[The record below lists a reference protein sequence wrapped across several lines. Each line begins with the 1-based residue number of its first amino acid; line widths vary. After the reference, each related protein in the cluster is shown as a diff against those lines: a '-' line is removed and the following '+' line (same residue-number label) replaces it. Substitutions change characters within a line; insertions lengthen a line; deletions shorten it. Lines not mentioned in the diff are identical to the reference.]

1 MTDIHDL
8 TRKLQRKN
16 DSKIVL
22 LVADGLGGLPREPGG
37 KTELESAWTP
47 NFDELTQRGVL
58 GLSTPVLP
66 GITPG
71 SGPGHLGLFGYDPL
85 KYVIGR
91 GVLEGLG
98 IDFDL
103 GPDDVAIRG
112 NFCTID
118 DEGKITDRRAGRIG
132 SDVGAALCEKL
143 DRIEI
148 PGVEAPQGVT
158 ARTFDLIARQ
168 TFPFADVEFAQQ
180 RIQLGTKVVRFS
192 NDRGGLDRATEI
204 ARNDYVNRF
213 VGELSSKRARLHS
226 AAIGERRIPVP
237 LPATLRVPGRLGV
250 PDQQQ

>member
-1 MTDIHDL
+1 MSELTGRTQQRADHTEVRDDSQPAARVRADQFIHDRMGTL
-8 TRKLQRKN
+8 RQLSQVFTRT
-16 DSKIVL
+16 
-22 LVADGLGGLPREPGG
+22 G
-37 KTELESAWTP
+37 P
-47 NFDELTQRGVL
+47 N
-58 GLSTPVLP
+58 
-66 GITPG
+66 
-71 SGPGHLGLFGYDPL
+71 
-85 KYVIGR
+85 
-91 GVLEGLG
+91 
-98 IDFDL
+98 
-103 GPDDVAIRG
+103 
-112 NFCTID
+112 
-118 DEGKITDRRAGRIG
+118 
-132 SDVGAALCEKL
+132 
-143 DRIEI
+143 IEI

-168 TFPFADVEFAQQ
+168 TFPFADVEFAQP